1 MPGISSKFPPEQRLT
16 FMPSQQAND
25 PIKGIVHH
33 PDGDLCTWVVSS
45 QLHSLGGYIW
55 DVLGYLDVQDQQ
67 QLETLQLVKALQ
79 LKTDMLQLALTTLT
93 NKLEPL
99 LEIAQSLGVTIPDW
113 RTKDDVEN
121 GRPDMVDV
129 LSATQAGLRTTFNV
143 VQDGAFAPRQIIEM
157 NPATGTFVAKGSEV
171 VITVNDG

>member
-16 FMPSQQAND
+16 FMPAQQAND

-33 PDGDLCTWVVSS
+33 SDGDLCTWVVSS
-45 QLHSLGGYIW
+45 QVHFLGGYIW
-55 DVLGYLDVQDQQ
+55 DALGYLDVQDQ
-67 QLETLQLVKALQ
+67 LLKALQ
-79 LKTDMLQLALTTLT
+79 LKTDMLQQELTTLT
-93 NKLEPL
+93 NKLQPL
-99 LEIAQSLGVTIPDW
+99 LDMAQSLGTTVPDW

-143 VQDGAFAPRQIIEM
+143 VQDPDFAPRHIIEM